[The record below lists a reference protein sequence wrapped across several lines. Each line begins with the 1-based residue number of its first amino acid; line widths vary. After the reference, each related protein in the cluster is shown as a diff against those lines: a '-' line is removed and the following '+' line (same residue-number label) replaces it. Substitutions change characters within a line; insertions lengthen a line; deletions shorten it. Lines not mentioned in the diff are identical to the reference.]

1 MNIWLWVLAFFL
13 GFLFGFFMAA
23 IACAARLSDEE
34 NDRLRAHIAKNYPE
48 GKGDDK

>member
-34 NDRLRAHIAKNYPE
+34 NDRLRAHIAKNYPG
-48 GKGDDK
+48 GKDE